1 MKVEYQNAQVFD
13 GHKFVKQNF
22 TVENGTFTAVG
33 TNNQSADQT
42 VDLTGYYV
50 TPGLINAH
58 THITLA
64 ADPHYWDNKEQNA
77 VTKTVLAIQNLKESL
92 TVGVT
97 FVRDVGSTED
107 VDLNLMKLHLSDLPG
122 IVASG
127 SALSMT
133 GGHGAKGGLEVDG
146 VDEAR
151 KGARTVLKKG
161 AKNVKVMAT
170 GGVATPGET
179 PYDVQ
184 LSEDEIRAAVVEA
197 HHKGF
202 PTAAHAQ
209 GTEGIK
215 NAVRAGIDS
224 VEHAIF
230 MDDEAVKLMKQY
242 GTVVV
247 PTLVAPRAIYENP
260 EELPYFM
267 VKKARLVAK
276 PHFASIQKLVQ
287 NGVPIAMGTDSG
299 CPYDDFSHWVV
310 NEMKMYQDA
319 GMTPEQVLNS
329 STMVAAKLLRVE
341 DRVGAVKENLAADFV
356 VLKNN
361 PLDNLSA
368 FEQEIAVYHNGRQIV
383 NRLEK
388 AGD

>member
-64 ADPHYWDNKEQNA
+64 ADPHYWDNNEQNA

-133 GGHGAKGGLEVDG
+133 GGQWLIG
-146 VDEAR
+146 
-151 KGARTVLKKG
+151 
-161 AKNVKVMAT
+161 
-170 GGVATPGET
+170 P
-179 PYDVQ
+179 
-184 LSEDEIRAAVVEA
+184 
-197 HHKGF
+197 HH
-202 PTAAHAQ
+202 
-209 GTEGIK
+209 
-215 NAVRAGIDS
+215 
-224 VEHAIF
+224 
-230 MDDEAVKLMKQY
+230 
-242 GTVVV
+242 
-247 PTLVAPRAIYENP
+247 
-260 EELPYFM
+260 
-267 VKKARLVAK
+267 
-276 PHFASIQKLVQ
+276 
-287 NGVPIAMGTDSG
+287 
-299 CPYDDFSHWVV
+299 
-310 NEMKMYQDA
+310 
-319 GMTPEQVLNS
+319 
-329 STMVAAKLLRVE
+329 
-341 DRVGAVKENLAADFV
+341 
-356 VLKNN
+356 
-361 PLDNLSA
+361 
-368 FEQEIAVYHNGRQIV
+368 
-383 NRLEK
+383 
-388 AGD
+388 